1 MNMEDRLRAELE
13 RSGRSTKVGVAPSV
27 DELASVADGRR
38 HRNRVVGAAGAFG
51 VTVVLLLGAFAATQ
65 PDDTVVVADGGDGGD
80 GVVEDSLDNSAY
92 DATNEDP
99 TGEAAATGAE
109 APDEDDSESA
119 VSADA
124 ATADDTGVDQALADE
139 DTNGGELLPA
149 IPEAAA
155 DVMTVSTRKSAVD
168 FAGGSGVFVL
178 ADGASGYRGLASK
191 FGADGAQAIGLS
203 SVNGLDWVE
212 AELQGVPVGATAS
225 ALREYEGTYV
235 ALFDR
240 FDSQSVT
247 RQVFVGVST
256 DLLSWDLSDA
266 LPGQDVFATDVAVG
280 AAGVLVVGDDTAP
293 NVWTGPIGG
302 PYVLTAQ
309 IDAASLAGVTTLDDQ
324 FLVAGRSPELG
335 IMLFSSTDG
344 IAWGARQ
351 LSSPDVAGADQRVSV
366 ADGTIVLT
374 NTTEEGQLTL
384 ISSDGGLTW
393 EKLTAELVE
402 EITVGQSTLG
412 FLGGSNSATTV
423 TLSDGA
429 VTTTADLDVS
439 APDRLSL
446 LATNG
451 GQALMLAS
459 TDGGGL
465 TWIVA
470 SR

>member
-1 MNMEDRLRAELE
+1 MNLENRLRAELE
-13 RSGRSTKVGVAPSV
+13 RSGRSTKVGVAPSI
-27 DELASVADGRR
+27 DRLSAVADGRR

-51 VTVVLLLGAFAATQ
+51 VTAVLLLGAFAATQ
-65 PDDTVVVADGGDGGD
+65 PDDTVVVADGGRDA
-80 GVVEDSLDNSAY
+80 VEDPIDSSAS
-92 DATNEDP
+92 AVTNEAPP
-99 TGEAAATGAE
+99 TEAVAT
-109 APDEDDSESA
+109 APAVSGGDDSELVQSVDVA
-119 VSADA
+119 PTDEE
-124 ATADDTGVDQALADE
+124 GVDQTAADQE
-139 DTNGGELLPA
+139 TNGGELLQA
-149 IPEAAA
+149 VPEATAG
-155 DVMTVSTRKSAVD
+155 VMTVSTRASAVD

-212 AELQGVPVGATAS
+212 AELEGVTAGATAS
-225 ALREYEGTYV
+225 ALREYEGRYV

-240 FDSQSVT
+240 FDSESLT

-266 LPGQDVFATDVAVG
+266 LPGQEVFATDIAVG
-280 AAGVLVVGDDTAP
+280 AAGVLVLGDDSAP

-309 IDAASLAGVTTLDDQ
+309 IDAASLAGATTLDDQ
-324 FLVAGRSPELG
+324 FLVAGRSPGLG
-335 IMLFSSTDG
+335 ISLFSSTDG
-344 IAWGARQ
+344 IVWGTRQ

-393 EKLTAELVE
+393 EQLTAEVVE
-402 EITVGQSTLG
+402 AISVSQSTLG
-412 FLGGSNSATTV
+412 FLGSSGSATTI

-429 VTTTADLDVS
+429 VTTTADLDVA

-459 TDGGGL
+459 SDGGGL